1 MAVLNL
7 CVSQVTHLKEYVAG
21 RGPPMKTLH
30 FVNPGQMGG
39 LTLLDFLGLQA
50 APPETKFVLRYEKT
64 AAAKRRLLQQ
74 CHPAHAEQL
83 GQDEQGVPVFRDPEE
98 VAAMFEENL
107 YDFVGTPGFVEVVP
121 SRPLR
126 TTPRWTGSPGTGLDC
141 SRFTVLQCQ
150 IWRRCFPLPG
160 PRYPRL
166 PQCRFTGTWAA
177 SLTHSVQCKGKVVKK
192 ESFFGLKLILRRNKM
207 TPREVKMEEQSS
219 KKVTSFLQQMH
230 ISLSWRKINLT
241 KKRLLQPLQFEDQGG
256 NQQVFW

>member
-107 YDFVGTPGFVEVVP
+107 YDFVGTPSFVEVVP
-121 SRPLR
+121 RP
-126 TTPRWTGSPGTGLDC
+126 PPQNNPSLD
-141 SRFTVLQCQ
+141 
-150 IWRRCFPLPG
+150 
-160 PRYPRL
+160 
-166 PQCRFTGTWAA
+166 
-177 SLTHSVQCKGKVVKK
+177 
-192 ESFFGLKLILRRNKM
+192 
-207 TPREVKMEEQSS
+207 
-219 KKVTSFLQQMH
+219 
-230 ISLSWRKINLT
+230 
-241 KKRLLQPLQFEDQGG
+241 
-256 NQQVFW
+256 